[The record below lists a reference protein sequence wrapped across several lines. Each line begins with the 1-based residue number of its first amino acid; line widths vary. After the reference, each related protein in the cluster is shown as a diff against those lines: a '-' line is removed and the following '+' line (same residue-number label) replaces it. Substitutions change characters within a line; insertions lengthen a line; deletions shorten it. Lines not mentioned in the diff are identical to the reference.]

1 MGVSLVRSASVR
13 HRDELVRHRDL
24 AWLVSVMWPNADAE
38 LSPTRVPPGR
48 RVAEAY
54 AVMPNAE
61 HPKLLLPFA
70 SPGLVGPALRRYD
83 DGMSGFARTRRAI
96 SVRLA
101 ASRAGWA
108 RFPPL
113 VLSYERDPGPGELP
127 SDYFRRVLGR
137 PDTALAISFGPPRPN
152 RKPVAQ
158 VLTLD
163 GDVLGFAKIGWNALT
178 RDLLRNEA
186 SALRRWSARGP
197 RTFRVPNVIH
207 HAEWFGGRDVLVT
220 GPVPMSPAREVRA
233 GRLPSLDVIREI
245 ASIGGTGV
253 MPLRETPWWRSV
265 LRRLDVADAAVATV
279 IRWMGDLHGRRL
291 IHHGSWHGDLAAQ
304 NMSTVGGR
312 LHIWDWERAADGA
325 PLGLDPIHFHFQRA
339 LRGRHDVGRASRT
352 AARRATTTLRALGV
366 PREDDALL
374 SACHLADIVL
384 RFEEGRHHG
393 ADIRPG
399 MTPALLAELRRS
411 VGRA

>member
-1 MGVSLVRSASVR
+1 MGVSLVRSPSAER
-13 HRDELVRHRDL
+13 RDDLVHRDL
-24 AWLVSVMWPNADAE
+24 VWLASVLWPNADAE

-48 RVAEAY
+48 RMAEAY

-70 SPGLVGPALRRYD
+70 SPALVGPAVRRYD
-83 DGMSGFARTRRAI
+83 DAMSGFARARRSIYA
-96 SVRLA
+96 RLA
-101 ASRAGWA
+101 GSSLGWA

-113 VLSYERDPGPGELP
+113 VMSYDREPAPGELP
-127 SDYFRRVLGR
+127 TDYFRRVLGR

-163 GDVLGFAKIGWNALT
+163 GHVLGFAKIGWNPPT

-186 SALRRWSARGP
+186 SALRRWSRRGP
-197 RTFRVPNVIH
+197 QTFRVPALVH
-207 HAEWFGGRDVLVT
+207 HAEWFDGRDVLVT
-220 GPVPMSPAREVRA
+220 APVPMSADQEVRA
-233 GRLPSLDVIREI
+233 GRLPSLEVIREI
-245 ASIGGTGV
+245 AATGGTGL

-265 LRRLDVADAAVATV
+265 LRRLEPADAPVATV
-279 IRWMGDLHGRRL
+279 IRWMGELHGRRL
-291 IHHGSWHGDLAAQ
+291 IHHGSWHGDLAQQ

-325 PLGLDPIHFHFQRA
+325 PLGLDPIHFHFQHA
-339 LRGRHDVGRASRT
+339 LRGRHDVARASRA
-352 AARRATTTLRALGV
+352 AARRATPTLRALGV

-374 SACHLADIVL
+374 SACHLADILL

-393 ADIRPG
+393 ADVRPG
-399 MTPALLAELRRS
+399 MTQALLGELRRW